1 MPTFQNPVVRGHAP
15 DPSVIRVG
23 EDFYLA
29 NSSFRYLPGIP
40 ILHSRDLVNWQTVGF
55 AVSRPAQYRRDGEP
69 GEINL
74 FAPTLRYYDGVFYLI
89 CTNEA
94 DNQGNF
100 YVTATDPAGP
110 WSDAIWVDREAF
122 DPSLFRDDDGQW
134 YYLRRSLEFG
144 ATDGAL
150 GPIVQANIDIKT
162 GELGEMRPITANR
175 RGFSSND
182 IEGAHLYRRGDWYY
196 LFAAEGSS
204 WKGHMQTIGRSRS
217 PWGPFE
223 PAPHNPVLTHRDLV
237 AHPFQTIG
245 HAELVDDASGNW
257 WALTLGTRHPA
268 FSSHHTLGRETFLVP
283 ATWEEGDWPHIGDA
297 GHVAVEYRD
306 IDLPGDRVA
315 AAPDGRVSFI
325 NGWRT
330 LGSPEDLKVA
340 ADASVTLSAGADL
353 SDPKP
358 LGTLLLP
365 QNEYHQEFTA
375 TVVPTDGVAAGIAVW
390 ANSSHHYSA
399 LVRRESGQL
408 ILRFRKRVQ
417 DLTVQEEHV
426 LDGDEEVRLTIEA
439 EASVYRFIADDG
451 GKRTVVGEGAASLL
465 SAENIA
471 WFTNVNFMLA
481 VVGTDTNTGSA
492 VFSNVARNPREAV
505 PPRPFTIPR

>member
-1 MPTFQNPVVRGHAP
+1 M
-15 DPSVIRVG
+15 
-23 EDFYLA
+23 
-29 NSSFRYLPGIP
+29 
-40 ILHSRDLVNWQTVGF
+40 
-55 AVSRPAQYRRDGEP
+55 
-69 GEINL
+69 
-74 FAPTLRYYDGVFYLI
+74 
-89 CTNEA
+89 
-94 DNQGNF
+94 
-100 YVTATDPAGP
+100 
-110 WSDAIWVDREAF
+110 
-122 DPSLFRDDDGQW
+122 
-134 YYLRRSLEFG
+134 
-144 ATDGAL
+144 
-150 GPIVQANIDIKT
+150 
-162 GELGEMRPITANR
+162 
-175 RGFSSND
+175 
-182 IEGAHLYRRGDWYY
+182 
-196 LFAAEGSS
+196 
-204 WKGHMQTIGRSRS
+204 
-217 PWGPFE
+217 
-223 PAPHNPVLTHRDLV
+223 
-237 AHPFQTIG
+237 
-245 HAELVDDASGNW
+245 
-257 WALTLGTRHPA
+257 
-268 FSSHHTLGRETFLVP
+268 
-283 ATWEEGDWPHIGDA
+283 
-297 GHVAVEYRD
+297 AVEYRD

-315 AAPDGRVSFI
+315 AAPDGRVSWI

-340 ADASVTLSAGADL
+340 ADGSVTLSAGADL

-426 LDGDEEVRLTIEA
+426 LDSDEEVRLTIEA
-439 EASVYRFIADDG
+439 EASVYRFFADAG

-481 VVGTDTNTGSA
+481 VVGTDTNKGSA
-492 VFSNVARNPREAV
+492 VFSNVARNPRETV

>member
-150 GPIVQANIDIKT
+150 GPFVQANIDIKT

-223 PAPHNPVLTHRDLV
+223 PAPHNPVLTH
-237 AHPFQTIG
+237 AIW
-245 HAELVDDASGNW
+245 S
-257 WALTLGTRHPA
+257 LTRSRRSVTQNSSMTPAGTGGPSLLAPGTLPSRPTTPWVVRR
-268 FSSHHTLGRETFLVP
+268 SSSRLHGKRETGLISETP
-283 ATWEEGDWPHIGDA
+283 ATWQLSTATSISPA
-297 GHVAVEYRD
+297 TVLLR
-306 IDLPGDRVA
+306 RRTA
-315 AAPDGRVSFI
+315 ASH
-325 NGWRT
+325 
-330 LGSPEDLKVA
+330 GSM
-340 ADASVTLSAGADL
+340 AGA
-353 SDPKP
+353 P
-358 LGTLLLP
+358 
-365 QNEYHQEFTA
+365 
-375 TVVPTDGVAAGIAVW
+375 
-390 ANSSHHYSA
+390 SA
-399 LVRRESGQL
+399 
-408 ILRFRKRVQ
+408 
-417 DLTVQEEHV
+417 
-426 LDGDEEVRLTIEA
+426 
-439 EASVYRFIADDG
+439 
-451 GKRTVVGEGAASLL
+451 
-465 SAENIA
+465 
-471 WFTNVNFMLA
+471 
-481 VVGTDTNTGSA
+481 
-492 VFSNVARNPREAV
+492 
-505 PPRPFTIPR
+505 PPRT